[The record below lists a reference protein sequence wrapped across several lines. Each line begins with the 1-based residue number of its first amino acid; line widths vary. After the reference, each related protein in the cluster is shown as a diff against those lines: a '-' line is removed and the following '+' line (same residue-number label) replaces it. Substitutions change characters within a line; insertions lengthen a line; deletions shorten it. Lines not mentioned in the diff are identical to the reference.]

1 MRDRGV
7 EIGKCRS
14 VPLEAASLAA
24 CLANNAFQ
32 LSVRA
37 REMPMFVFQD
47 LLFAAI
53 GVTLSLCS
61 MRPAIEKP
69 ECGSSPI
76 DIALTD
82 VSEHKQWIVR
92 HGFCHRC
99 SSVRHLAPVRTE
111 KQLVDDLKA
120 RSKVL
125 QSAGSGDCMATAASM
140 LCYLIGVKVDFF
152 CHIGVFFLK
161 DRAQKERY

>member
-1 MRDRGV
+1 M
-7 EIGKCRS
+7 KCRWSYSRRVVS
-14 VPLEAASLAA
+14 V
-24 CLANNAFQ
+24 
-32 LSVRA
+32 
-37 REMPMFVFQD
+37 D

-53 GVTLSLCS
+53 GVTLFLCS
-61 MRPAIEKP
+61 MRPAIQNP
-69 ECGSSPI
+69 EGGLNPI

-82 VSEHKQWIVR
+82 VCEHEQWIVR

-99 SSVRHLAPVRTE
+99 SSVRHLVPVRTE
-111 KQLVDDLKA
+111 KQLLYDLKA

-152 CHIGVFFLK
+152 CPIRVFFLK
-161 DRAQKERY
+161 DRTQKERYRRWD